1 MAPLI
6 RLLPI
11 FARIFHR
18 SLIHVCPV
26 SRTCEELRSIPHS
39 SATHCESSSEATQP
53 ALLFFGPTPP
63 RIFIIFIHISV
74 FNSHCSLGFGSII
87 FIVFQAMNALFLLMK
102 EMIQR
107 QTLTLQTLSEQAI
120 SSTTNLLPQSEAE
133 QRAAL
138 GLPEKVEHFE
148 SPVPLEPRS
157 GSTSTTFGGARTSVY
172 KAVNSR
178 DGLTYCLRRV
188 HGAPL
193 LLGACCGDFA
203 RQWFKFY

>member
-74 FNSHCSLGFGSII
+74 VNSHCSLGFGSII
-87 FIVFQAMNALFLLMK
+87 FIVFQAMNALFLFNEGNDPAAGAHVANALRAGNF
-102 EMIQR
+102 QHN
-107 QTLTLQTLSEQAI
+107 QFAA
-120 SSTTNLLPQSEAE
+120 AE
-133 QRAAL
+133 RSRAAGGARPARESGAFRVAGAARAAL
-138 GLPEKVEHFE
+138 RLDEHH
-148 SPVPLEPRS
+148 VRRRS
-157 GSTSTTFGGARTSVY
+157 HLCLQGGEQ
-172 KAVNSR
+172 
-178 DGLTYCLRRV
+178 
-188 HGAPL
+188 P
-193 LLGACCGDFA
+193 
-203 RQWFKFY
+203 